1 MKSKGFADFMNDYT
15 SFIENNHI
23 ITGEFVGVM
32 MNVENIRK
40 NQLSNYSYLFTTT
53 NNLSEQIFVKKGGNY
68 LCGYHHGSYDG
79 LRDSYQRIL
88 DYAELHKIKLGK
100 YAFEEY
106 IIFDICEASKDEYLT
121 RITIEIAE

>member
-1 MKSKGFADFMNDYT
+1 MITHLLLK
-15 SFIENNHI
+15 I
-23 ITGEFVGVM
+23 IILLLANSLGVM

-79 LRDSYQRIL
+79 LRDSYQKNPRL
-88 DYAELHKIKLGK
+88 
-100 YAFEEY
+100 
-106 IIFDICEASKDEYLT
+106 CRAS
-121 RITIEIAE
+121 

>member
-1 MKSKGFADFMNDYT
+1 
-15 SFIENNHI
+15 
-23 ITGEFVGVM
+23 